1 MNADVKIPVSADTSK
16 ARADLKQLHRDKQRA
31 KKRVASASK
40 RTSRI
45 ITRALA
51 FTGTAASFGKFQNDE
66 SSGKADMFGEA
77 LAPYA
82 AMTQQ
87 HVDEKLG
94 VSGRAQRSAR
104 ERTKAAFRYHVGRTG
119 ETAGMTDFFN
129 AVSRIQNDI
138 ESGRNLIRQDPR
150 FIGPD
155 LVGVTKAAIVGNL
168 DLFFKN
174 IQALNPTDMISR
186 GFDYMIEG
194 IMAE

>member
-1 MNADVKIPVSADTSK
+1 
-16 ARADLKQLHRDKQRA
+16 
-31 KKRVASASK
+31 
-40 RTSRI
+40 
-45 ITRALA
+45 
-51 FTGTAASFGKFQNDE
+51 
-66 SSGKADMFGEA
+66 MFGEA